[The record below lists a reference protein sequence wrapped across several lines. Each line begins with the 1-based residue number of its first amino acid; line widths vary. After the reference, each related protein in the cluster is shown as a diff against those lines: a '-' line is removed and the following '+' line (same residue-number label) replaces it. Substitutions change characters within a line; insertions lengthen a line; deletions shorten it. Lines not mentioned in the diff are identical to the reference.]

1 MANNL
6 DLNELNLDEIRLKII
21 KNMLAEFP
29 ELRIQ
34 ITESMQIIPN
44 KSTQETP
51 KQKRTLKE
59 YLNNSE
65 IDSVPDWA
73 KLAIASRKRN
83 KKENRF
89 YIFK

>member
-6 DLNELNLDEIRLKII
+6 ELNDLNIDKIRLKII
-21 KNMLAEFP
+21 KHRLAEFP

-34 ITESMQIIPN
+34 ISESMQIIPK
-44 KSTQETP
+44 KSTQEAP
-51 KQKRTLKE
+51 KKKRTLQE
-59 YLNNSE
+59 YLNNKE
-65 IDSVPDWA
+65 DSVPDWA

-83 KKENRF
+83 KRENRF